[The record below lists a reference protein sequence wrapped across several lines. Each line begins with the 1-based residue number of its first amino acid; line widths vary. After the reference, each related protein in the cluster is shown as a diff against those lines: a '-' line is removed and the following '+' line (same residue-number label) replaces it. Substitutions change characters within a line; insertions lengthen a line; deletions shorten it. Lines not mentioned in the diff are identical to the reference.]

1 MSIKVLISGLLM
13 SLIFG
18 MSFLF
23 TKNALDYVNP
33 FQFLAYRF
41 FISFI
46 FTNFLILIKVFKI
59 RKINFIKLL
68 PLAIF
73 QPVLYFIFENF
84 GVSYLNV
91 SEAGIII
98 SSIPVFVAIF
108 SPIFLK
114 EKTNKF
120 QFLFIFCSLIGV
132 ILIMGVNSLSGNFKG
147 ILLMF
152 FAVISATAYNMISR
166 KMSLSYTPQETTYI
180 MMSVGA
186 LVFNTIFLFSG
197 NFNYSELFIKP
208 VFISA
213 IYLGIFSSTLT
224 FFLINYMLSKVTAVQ
239 SSIFANITT
248 VVSVLAGAI
257 FRNESIKLYHLI
269 GMLFIIAGVTGVNY
283 FSNKIKKQAL

>member
-283 FSNKIKKQAL
+283 K